1 MGTFIAIL
9 ILLGMI
15 GFVLMFIV
23 GMISPKRALPK
34 SIENPTRG
42 KVLGFS
48 LGGLILMVVL
58 LIVINPG
65 KLDSDSANN
74 SNNAVTVTAEQKEQA
89 KNDALAILQAT
100 PQSVDEVEKVT
111 WYKSWGTDKYPPISN
126 VYWTAKVDGDK
137 KVSQHLKFV
146 HFDSG
151 IDWVFWDKVI
161 FSTDQGKWELKLNT
175 FAGQSGDGKNTQI
188 VMGGKYET
196 LDIPYDKAY
205 EGIKLLLEGT
215 NPIIRYQGEKAKYDY
230 HVPAETLQELQR
242 SMQLHQDLKLINN
255 SLQ

>member
-1 MGTFIAIL
+1 MGTFIAVL
-9 ILLGMI
+9 LGLGMI
-15 GFVLMFIV
+15 GFILMFIV

-42 KVLGFS
+42 QVAKYSIGGF
-48 LGGLILMVVL
+48 ILMLVL
-58 LIVINPG
+58 VIVINPG
-65 KLDSDSANN
+65 SMDSDSASSSN
-74 SNNAVTVTAEQKEQA
+74 SKVTVTAEQKEQA

-111 WYKSWGTDKYPPISN
+111 WYKSWGPDKYPAMSN
-126 VYWTAKVDGDK
+126 VYWAAKVDNDK
-137 KVSQHLKFV
+137 KVSQYLKFV

-175 FAGQSGDGKNTQI
+175 FAGQSGDGKDTQI
-188 VMGGKYET
+188 LMGGKNET
-196 LDIPYDKAY
+196 LEITYDTSY
-205 EGIKLLLEGT
+205 EGIILLLEGT

-242 SMQLHQDLKLINN
+242 SMQLHQDLKLIKN

>member
-1 MGTFIAIL
+1 MGTFIAVL
-9 ILLGMI
+9 LGLGMI
-15 GFVLMFIV
+15 GFILMFII

-42 KVLGFS
+42 QVAKYSIGGF
-48 LGGLILMVVL
+48 ILMLVL
-58 LIVINPG
+58 VIVINPG
-65 KLDSDSANN
+65 SMDSDSASSSN
-74 SNNAVTVTAEQKEQA
+74 SKVTVTAEQKEQA

-111 WYKSWGTDKYPPISN
+111 WY
-126 VYWTAKVDGDK
+126 
-137 KVSQHLKFV
+137 KFV

-175 FAGQSGDGKNTQI
+175 FAGQSGDGKDTQI

>member
-1 MGTFIAIL
+1 MGTFIAVL
-9 ILLGMI
+9 LGLGMI
-15 GFVLMFIV
+15 GFILMFII

-42 KVLGFS
+42 QVAKYSIGGF
-48 LGGLILMVVL
+48 ILMIVL

-65 KLDSDSANN
+65 KMDSDSASSSN
-74 SNNAVTVTAEQKEQA
+74 SKVTVTAEQKEQA

-111 WYKSWGTDKYPPISN
+111 WYKSWGADKYPPMSN
-126 VYWTAKVDGDK
+126 VYWAAKVDGDK
-137 KVSQHLKFV
+137 
-146 HFDSG
+146 
-151 IDWVFWDKVI
+151 KVI
-161 FSTDQGKWELKLNT
+161 FSTDQGKWELKLKT
-175 FAGQSGDGKNTQI
+175 FAGQSGDGKDTQI

-242 SMQLHQDLKLINN
+242 SMQLHQDLKLIKN